1 MSWESSHPYCQSL
14 MLGMVKNFTVEHREE
29 GQMRACCEFEG
40 LTLKTKLKFL
50 GLPPKKVTNFC
61 QAQVQVPGQVLHL
74 HSTPTL
80 PPHRKNIDRN
90 FVSHY

>member
-50 GLPPKKVTNFC
+50 GLPPKKSHQFLSSSGPGPRSGSTSPLNTN
-61 QAQVQVPGQVLHL
+61 PP
-74 HSTPTL
+74 TP
-80 PPHRKNIDRN
+80 P
-90 FVSHY
+90 